1 MKFEWAIPAR
11 DDVRRLYNFLAQKN
25 ESAAAKVV
33 RSLVDAP
40 TTLLLNPRRG
50 EIVVDYE
57 PREVR
62 RCIIGS
68 YEMHYELKGD
78 SLIILGFFARTAE
91 MSDQVISKKA
101 VLSVY
106 TFFPYSQ

>member
-1 MKFEWAIPAR
+1 MIFEWTVPAR
-11 DDVRRLYNFLAQKN
+11 DDVIRLYNFLAIKN
-25 ESAAAKVV
+25 EPAAAKVV

-62 RCIIGS
+62 RCIVGS

-78 SLIILGFFARTAE
+78 SLIILCIWHQRE
-91 MSDQVISKKA
+91 ER
-101 VLSVY
+101 L
-106 TFFPYSQ
+106 

>member
-1 MKFEWAIPAR
+1 MIFEWTVPAR
-11 DDVRRLYNFLAQKN
+11 DDVIRLYNFLAKKN

-57 PREVR
+57 SREVR
-62 RCIIGS
+62 RCIVGS
-68 YEMHYELKGD
+68 YEMHYELKRD
-78 SLIILGFFARTAE
+78 SLIILRIWHQRE
-91 MSDQVISKKA
+91 ER
-101 VLSVY
+101 L
-106 TFFPYSQ
+106 